1 MSRSAL
7 LRKAKIAGVLFAIV
21 AVLFAVR
28 LLIVGGSKI
37 AVSGEAG
44 EEAVHAK
51 VTNDMLSKIEGSGLV
66 KAAENDKLVLSIDM
80 KDGNIEVLDKAGNF
94 VWRSRPTPEEVE
106 RDTSNNLWKNNMQSP
121 IIVEYVKDFSETIP
135 TYANVFTQNTKVSI
149 FRLEGGAR
157 AYYDFEGLGIQI
169 AVDYYLRED
178 HLEVDVPRYMIR
190 ESDDAKGDGGQ
201 TGTAAPAG
209 KTRKI
214 VGYNV
219 LPFFGAAQ
227 KNSVSQGYLMVPD
240 GTGALIRFDGQKK
253 YNLSFSGR
261 IYGGDLSYANKFD
274 SSLRADL
281 AQPMVFYPAFGINRG
296 DASMLAVIHSGE
308 SGAEIIG
315 SPAGVNTSF
324 YSAYPHFIYREK
336 YKKLT
341 DLTGAGVY
349 LYTEF
354 PVSVSGNLRY
364 YFMSG
369 AKSNYAGMAEAYRNY
384 LMHEK
389 GLGRLPER
397 KGDLPLE
404 LRIMGGAEAEGFLK
418 PSFVPMTTFQQ
429 AADMLGYFRDNGVRS
444 MTAVYEGWA
453 QGGTSV
459 EYPDRFP
466 AEDRLGG
473 MSGLKNLADQAHQSG
488 YRLLLADD
496 NMRARTGKGI
506 SERSDIVRNI
516 LNAPLDIGDGTR
528 EQVLNAAAIARTLDD
543 SIPRYRELNVDGIQ
557 EYGLD
562 RLNSDFNASS
572 PMNREQTKRSYESF
586 ITSMVKE
593 LGTVRL
599 SRGMAYQL
607 TSGVSVENI
616 AADYSFSPIVDE
628 IVPFY
633 PMALHGLVDYVSM
646 PYNLMDEPDKELL
659 KAIEYGANV
668 SFEVTAEPTERL
680 KDAETD
686 LYSSEFDV
694 WKQDIL
700 RLYGKVKEALGGVSD
715 SFITTHEQLARD
727 VYLTA
732 YDNGTSIVCNYSDSS
747 YAYQGKS
754 VAPMDFIVVKGGD
767 GD

>member
-1 MSRSAL
+1 MSKSAL
-7 LRKAKIAGVLFAIV
+7 LRKAKVVGALAAVV
-21 AVLFAVR
+21 AVLFAFR
-28 LLIVGGSKI
+28 LLIAGEAKI
-37 AVSGEAG
+37 PVSGETG
-44 EEAVHAK
+44 DEAIHAM
-51 VTNDMLSKIEGSGLV
+51 VTNDTLSKIEGSGLV
-66 KAAENDKLVLSIDM
+66 KAAENDKLILSIDT
-80 KDGNIEVLDKAGNF
+80 KDGNIEVLDKAGHSI
-94 VWRSRPTPEEVE
+94 WRSRPTPEEVE
-106 RDTSNNLWKNNMQSP
+106 RDTSNNLWKNNLQSP
-121 IIVEYVKDFSETIP
+121 IIVEYVKDYSETIP
-135 TYANVFTQNTKVSI
+135 NYANVFTQNTKVGI
-149 FRLEGGAR
+149 FRLKGGAR
-157 AYYDFEGLGIQI
+157 AFYDFESLGIQI

-190 ESDDAKGDGGQ
+190 EPDDSKVAGQ
-201 TGTAAPAG
+201 VSTEAAAG

-227 KNSVSQGYLMVPD
+227 KDSVRQGYLMVPD
-240 GTGALIRFDGQKK
+240 GPGALIRFDGHKK
-253 YNLSFSGR
+253 YNLAFSGR
-261 IYGGDLSYANKFD
+261 VYGSDLSYANQFD

-281 AQPMVFYPAFGINRG
+281 AQSMVVYPAFGINRG

-308 SGAEIIG
+308 SEAEIVG
-315 SPAGVNTSF
+315 NPAGVNTSF

-354 PVSVSGNLRY
+354 PVSVSSNIRY
-364 YFMSG
+364 YFMNG

-384 LMHEK
+384 LMHDK
-389 GLGRLPER
+389 GLARLP
-397 KGDLPLE
+397 KLTGDLPLE
-404 LRIMGGAEAEGFLK
+404 LRIMGGAEATGFLK
-418 PSFVPMTTFQQ
+418 PSFIPMTTFEQ
-429 AADMLGYFRDNGVRS
+429 AADILGYFRDNGVRS

-453 QGGTSV
+453 KRGTSV

-473 MSGLKNLADQAHQSG
+473 MSGLKALTDQAHQIG

-496 NMRARTGKGI
+496 NMRARTGKGV

-557 EYGLD
+557 ENGMNL
-562 RLNSDFNASS
+562 LNSDFNASS

-586 ITSMVKE
+586 ISRMVKE
-593 LGTVRL
+593 LGAVRL
-599 SRGMAYQL
+599 ERGLAYQL
-607 TSGVSVENI
+607 VSGVSVENI

-628 IVPFY
+628 NVPFY

-659 KAIEYGANV
+659 KAIEYGANI

-680 KDAETD
+680 IDAETE
-686 LYSSEFDV
+686 LYSSEFEV

-715 SFITTHEQLARD
+715 SFIIAHEQLARD
-727 VYLTA
+727 VYLTV
-732 YDNGTSIVCNYSDSS
+732 YDNGTRVVCNYTDAP

-754 VAPMDFIVVKGGD
+754 AQPMDFIVMKGGD